1 MDKTERTI
9 VLEPGNRIL
18 WIFMAV
24 IFFINGITHLLNEQL
39 EWYRLIL
46 GIVMIALS
54 IIHAFYSVLAF
65 SEKSKYSSKVRVNKK
80 LIQLKSSF
88 WKRAHLINWSD
99 VKLIHFAS
107 YKVEFELSNGTKA
120 FLYKTESKKSKEL
133 KSMLREFA
141 GPQNIQVIG
150 G

>member
-9 VLEPGNRIL
+9 LLEPGNRIL
-18 WIFMAV
+18 WIFMGV
-24 IFFINGITHLLNEQL
+24 IFFINGITNLANEQL
-39 EWYRLIL
+39 EWYSLIL
-46 GIVMIALS
+46 GIAMIALS
-54 IIHAFYSVLAF
+54 IIYAFYSVLAF
-65 SEKSKYSSKVRVNKK
+65 SEKSKYSPKVRMNNK

-88 WKRAHLINWSD
+88 WKRGYLINWSD
-99 VKLIHFAS
+99 VKLINFGR

-120 FLYKTESKKSKEL
+120 FPYNTESKKSKEL

-141 GPQNIQVIG
+141 ESQSIQVIG